1 MNKLEEKLELIELN
15 PIERAYKQ
23 PTKYNLKG
31 VPKIKQDEKLVK
43 HVCSYEGTALKYVSK
58 KLITYELCELAVS
71 QNGLAL
77 GYVPNKFLSE
87 HICNIAVANNGRAL
101 EYVPEFMR
109 SLVMVEKA
117 VTYYYIRYD
126 DILLKDINK
135 YKEIIERAKI
145 KGERLGDW
153 NKYPIAFVPT
163 QFISKELLIKAVK
176 YSPFCIRD
184 IPKRKLTE
192 ELINIAVNGNGLS
205 LEYVPRKYITD
216 EVINIAVLNNPFAIQ
231 YAPKEYITNEIINLA
246 VSNNPFVI
254 QSIPKE
260 YINQELCNYAFE
272 LDYHSF
278 SYIPEEYINQELCN
292 RVFDKDYC
300 YFLCIPEEYITVEM
314 CLKLIQ
320 MKKVKVIIEK
330 FDELD
335 TSFITFADFPLKM
348 RNNKQIIDAIIS
360 MYEEGALSIIKWNKN
375 VNEHWKKYNYYMINK
390 RRVAIIPLQAKTVKY
405 LYTKVINTEEETIF
419 ELIDEQFF
427 NDNDKEESL
436 PIVLQKPPINAFPVI
451 YKGMNPIIHSLY
463 EDENSLRFI
472 YYISDIH
479 IEYQLKDKVNKKFE
493 NSREKIIKKVLDNRG
508 IIDLDNVPENV
519 KKEINQRLNKE
530 KKRIFLSL
538 LNKKVDE
545 MVKGINNDDDRSKI
559 LLIGGDV
566 ANSVDFSKE
575 FYNCLFSKWK
585 GIIISIIGNHELW
598 DGIKICDL
606 INPNYNVRSIEEIIS
621 DYREIITQDYKSEFL
636 ENELF
641 IYYKNIR
648 YCTISENDILDSSE
662 EDLSDILSKCS
673 LIILGGIGY
682 SGLDLYYNAENG
694 LYRKTMTSLYEDER
708 RSEAFRIVYDK
719 VNKCAR
725 NKRVIVLTHTPVYD
739 WTKEDCNPNWV
750 YINGHTHQNCMINE
764 KNGATVF
771 SDNQVGYKPQRWKLN
786 VLTTFGWYDPFE
798 KYKDGVYEITSED
811 YIEFNRGRG
820 IGVSRCNYEGQLYA
834 LKRDGLYMF
843 LFMSSMSL
851 FLMEGGKRKKLDI
864 FDIMYYY
871 NNMSIYGKKVKEI
884 IKPYQDKLEQ
894 ISKEVK
900 RFGGIGTI
908 HGCIVDISWYSHI
921 YLNPYDGKM
930 SSYWALDISSRRP
943 FDSIQELI
951 ERKEP
956 ELLKKFL
963 SEYNNNSIPLIGEHL
978 MVKKNKNEVTK
989 VPHMM
994 FGTEIYKPSNI
1005 MRSIQYV
1012 YEQNVIRIW
1021 NDDILRYNSFRIEDE

>member
-1 MNKLEEKLELIELN
+1 MNRLEEKLKLIELN
-15 PIERAYKQ
+15 PVERVYKQ
-23 PTKYNLKG
+23 PTKYNLKN
-31 VPKIKQDEKLVK
+31 VPNSRQDENLVK
-43 HVCSYEGTALKYVSK
+43 YVCSYDGMALEYVPV
-58 KLITYELCELAVS
+58 KLITYELCKIAVSQNGLALEYVLRRFITYELCELAVS

-77 GYVPNKFLSE
+77 KYVPNKFLLE
-87 HICNIAVANNGRAL
+87 HICDIAVSNNGRAL

-109 SLVMVEKA
+109 SLELVEKA
-117 VTYYYIRYD
+117 VTHYYEKCYD
-126 DILLKDINK
+126 TGLKNINN
-135 YKEIIERAKI
+135 
-145 KGERLGDW
+145 KGERLSDF
-153 NKYPIAFVPT
+153 NNYPIAFVPEK
-163 QFISKELLIKAVK
+163 FMSDELLIKSVT
-176 YSPFCIRD
+176 YSPFCIKD
-184 IPKRKLTE
+184 IPNRKLTK
-192 ELINIAVNGNGLS
+192 ELINIAVSNNGLS
-205 LEYVPRKYITD
+205 LEFVPRKR
-216 EVINIAVLNNPFAIQ
+216 
-231 YAPKEYITNEIINLA
+231 ITNKIVNLA
-246 VSNNPFVI
+246 VSSDPLALQYV
-254 QSIPKE
+254 PKK
-260 YINQELCNYAFE
+260 YINQELSNYAFE

-278 SYIPEEYINQELCN
+278 SY
-292 RVFDKDYC
+292 
-300 YFLCIPEEYITVEM
+300 IPEEYITVEM

-320 MKKVKVIIEK
+320 MKKVIIEK
-330 FDELD
+330 FYESD
-335 TSFITFADFPLKM
+335 TNFITFANFPLEM

-360 MYEEGALSIIKWNKN
+360 MYENGALSIIKWNED
-375 VNEHWKKYNYYMINK
+375 VNEHWKKYNDYMINK
-390 RRVAIIPLQAKTVKY
+390 RQVAIIPLQAKTVKY
-405 LYTKVINTEEETIF
+405 LRTKEINKEEGTIF

-436 PIVLQKPPINAFPVI
+436 PIVLQKPPINALPVI
-451 YKGMNPIIHSLY
+451 YKGRKPIIHNLY
-463 EDENSLRFI
+463 EDDNSSRFI

-519 KKEINQRLNKE
+519 KNEINQRLNKE

-545 MVKGINNDDDRSKI
+545 MVEGINDDDDRSKI

-575 FYNCLFSKWK
+575 FYDCLFSKWK
-585 GIIISIIGNHELW
+585 GLIISIIGNHELW
-598 DGIKICDL
+598 DGIKIRDM
-606 INPNYNVRSIEEIIS
+606 INPNYSVRSIEEIIS
-621 DYREIITQDYKSEFL
+621 DYRKMITQNCKSEFL

-648 YCTISENDILDSSE
+648 YCTISESDILDSSE

-719 VNKCAR
+719 VNKCAH

-786 VLTTFGWYDPFE
+786 ALTTFGWYDPFE

-820 IGVSRCNYEGQLYA
+820 IRISGCNYKGQLYA

-843 LFMSSMSL
+843 LFKSSRSL
-851 FLMEGGKRKKLDI
+851 FLMEGGKKKKLDR

-871 NNMSIYGKKVKEI
+871 DNLSDYGKKVKEI

-930 SSYWALDISSRRP
+930 SSYWAWDVSSRILY
-943 FDSIQELI
+943 DSIQELI
-951 ERKEP
+951 KKRESK
-956 ELLKKFL
+956 LLEKFL
-963 SEYNNNSIPLIGEHL
+963 SEYNNNSIPLIGENL
-978 MVKKNKNEVTK
+978 MVKGSKNEVAK
-989 VPHMM
+989 VAHMV
-994 FGTEIYKPSNI
+994 FGTEIYEASNT
-1005 MRSIQYV
+1005 MKSIQYV

-1021 NDDILRYNSFRIEDE
+1021 NDDILRYNSFRIEGE